1 MKIFVILNTFG
12 SYFLNGIVLNK
23 KKEINDLRVHTVDE
37 IILNFHTCNINFV
50 PFLQYEDR

>member
-1 MKIFVILNTFG
+1 MKIFVNTFG